1 MRFVKGPIPE
11 NEAFQP
17 EMAGWNKLKELDIK
31 WVRWIGFPFGLPVA
45 LALLWISNLQFSSI
59 RDLSFLHFLIIL
71 LGAYALIPIHEYLH
85 ALFMPKKQS
94 DDGVVLGYWKEMKI
108 FFAHYEGEM
117 ARNRFLLVL
126 VAPLLCISAI
136 PVVVLTVLEI
146 NLSLFTGILLFH
158 AILCGGDLYAI
169 SAVLLGIPN
178 KALIRNKGWRT
189 YWRPRASK

>member
-17 EMAGWNKLKELDIK
+17 EMAGWNKIKELDPK
-31 WVRWIGFPFGLPVA
+31 WLGWIAFPFGLPVA
-45 LALLWISNLQFSSI
+45 SALLWISNLQFSGI
-59 RDLSFLHFLIIL
+59 RDLSFPHFLIIL
-71 LGAYALIPIHEYLH
+71 LGTYALSPIHEYLH
-85 ALFMPKKQS
+85 ALFMPKSQS
-94 DDGVVLGYWKEMKI
+94 DDGVVLGYWKEKKI

-117 ARNRFLLVL
+117 ARNRLLL
-126 VAPLLCISAI
+126 IMVAPLLCISVI

-158 AILCGGDLYAI
+158 AILCGADLYGF
-169 SAVLLGIPN
+169 SSVLLRIPN